1 MKALRFFLVMGGL
14 AVAVSCAAQN
24 ADVHQAARR
33 GECARLKELI
43 DAAPELV
50 NAKNED
56 GDTPLHTAALA
67 GSLDA
72 ALYLIGRGADIEARN
87 SGNQSPLLY
96 AAYVGNAG
104 LVDTLIARG
113 AQFDYQD
120 ARGSSP
126 FHFAARGG
134 HLAVVEI
141 LASKGARLDEKGN
154 QGRTPLFL
162 AAMNGRTEIVKFLL
176 ARGARPGTKADDG
189 QTPMMIAMGNG
200 NAATAEAFLDAGVA
214 IEGDGAALARF
225 MHLAAAAGSERI
237 VDVLVAKGTSLDDI
251 GAGGRTLLHDAA
263 IGGCAG
269 LAATMVARA
278 KDIDAADG
286 RGKTALHYA
295 ASKNRRDIVDL
306 LLARGADPNVADA
319 DGRTPL
325 HIAED
330 DVRDDIEKRLRE
342 NGARDTERRVYR
354 LARAPARGKK
364 NAGGM
369 PLEITYV
376 ANEGFLIARGEK
388 KVLIDALHKNSW
400 NYPMT
405 SDRAYSKMLEN
416 RPPFDGIDL
425 SIASHAH
432 ADHTN
437 PRMNA
442 EFLSRVPGVIY
453 LSSPAACDS
462 LRAAAGSDFGN
473 IAGRVVSVDPE
484 WKRIEKLRKNGIDVA
499 FFGVNHAPAGEEP
512 YKTLATILDFDGIRV
527 VHLADEIVSMNA
539 ENFRAV
545 DLERDGIDIAF
556 ADQMFLADSV
566 GQYVMKEYIKPEHVI
581 LMHAGPDELDAAEV
595 SLRPLHPNLI
605 IFRDEMEKKLFAY

>member
-1 MKALRFFLVMGGL
+1 MKTLGFVTVLGVL
-14 AVAVSCAAQN
+14 IVAVSCFAQG
-24 ADVHQAARR
+24 ADVHQAARA
-33 GECARLKELI
+33 GDCVRLKELI
-43 DAAPELV
+43 DASPELV
-50 NAKNED
+50 SAKNED

-67 GSLDA
+67 GSMDA
-72 ALYLIGRGADIEARN
+72 ALYLVGRGADIEARN
-87 SGNQSPLLY
+87 SSNQSPLLY
-96 AAYVGNAG
+96 AAYVGNAA

-113 AQFDYQD
+113 APFDYRD
-120 ARGSSP
+120 TRGNSP

-134 HLAVVEI
+134 HMAVVEL

-176 ARGARPGTKADDG
+176 ARGALPGTKADDG
-189 QTPMMIAMGNG
+189 QTPMTSALGNG
-200 NAATAEAFLDAGVA
+200 QASTAEAFLDAGVA
-214 IEGDGAALARF
+214 IEGDAAALARF
-225 MHLAAAAGSERI
+225 MHLAAAAGSGRI
-237 VDVLVAKGTSLDDI
+237 VDTLIARGATLDDI

-269 LAATMVARA
+269 LAAAMIARA
-278 KDIDAADG
+278 GNIDAADA

-295 ASKNRRDIVDL
+295 VSKNRLDIIGL
-306 LLARGADPNVADA
+306 FLERGADPNVADA

-330 DVRDDIEKRLRE
+330 NVQGDIEKLLR
-342 NGARDTERRVYR
+342 NKGARDTDRRAYR
-354 LARAPARGKK
+354 LTGASAQGKE

-388 KVLIDALHKNSW
+388 KVLIDALHKNPW

-405 SDRAYSKMLEN
+405 GDRVFSMMLES

-442 EFLSRVPGVIY
+442 ELLSRVPGVMYI
-453 LSSPAACDS
+453 SSPAACDS
-462 LRAAAGSDFGN
+462 VRIVAGSGFDA
-473 IAGRVVSVDPE
+473 IAERVVSVDPE
-484 WKRIEKLRKNGIDVA
+484 WKTIEKLQKNGIDVA
-499 FFGVNHAPAGEEP
+499 FFGVNHAPAGEAP
-512 YKTLATILDFDGIRV
+512 YKTLATVLDFDGIRL
-527 VHLADEIVSMNA
+527 VHLADEIVGMNV
-539 ENFRAV
+539 ENVEAV
-545 DLERDGIDIAF
+545 DLARDGIDIAF
-556 ADQMFLADSV
+556 ADRMFLADSV
-566 GQYVMKEYIKPEHVI
+566 GQYLMREYIKPEHII
-581 LMHAGPDELDAAEV
+581 LMHSGPEELDSAENQ
-595 SLRPLHPNLI
+595 LRPIHPNLI
-605 IFRDEMEKKLFAY
+605 IFWDQMEKKLFAR